1 MTPATDLFAFL
12 DAASPWWWV
21 ALALGLGAIEVV
33 TFTYFLIWFAFGA
46 LTVAGLLFAL
56 PATSGTTQVVTFA
69 LSTLVYAM
77 AGWAWLRARRR
88 GDNAPEGGLNRRAVQ
103 LVGRSAI
110 VSAPFRAGIGT
121 VDIDGVSWRAR
132 LSGAAGAVTPPAG
145 SLLRVLGAEGATLVV
160 DAAPAP
166 DHADCDGDCA
176 GP

>member
-1 MTPATDLFAFL
+1 MPETDLFAFL

-21 ALALGLGAIEVV
+21 ALALALGAIEVV
-33 TFTYFLIWFAFGA
+33 TFTYFMIWFALGA

-88 GDNAPEGGLNRRAVQ
+88 GDSAPEGGLNRRAAQ
-103 LVGRSAI
+103 LVGRNAI

-145 SLLRVLGAEGATLVV
+145 SLLRVHGAEGATLLV
-160 DAAPAP
+160 DIPATP
-166 DHADCDGDCA
+166 QHAGRDGDRV
-176 GP
+176 GT